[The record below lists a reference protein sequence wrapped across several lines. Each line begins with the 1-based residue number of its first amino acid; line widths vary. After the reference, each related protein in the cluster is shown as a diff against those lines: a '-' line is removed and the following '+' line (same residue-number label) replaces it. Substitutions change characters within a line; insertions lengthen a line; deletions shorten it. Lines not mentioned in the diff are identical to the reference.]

1 MRGPLTA
8 TVGLERDAR
17 ARGWDGGGG
26 CSPQSHREVG
36 GLQRWAWGL
45 VSSLE
50 LRPTVRAKHT
60 PISKT

>member
-1 MRGPLTA
+1 MRGQLTA

-17 ARGWDGGGG
+17 ARGWDGGEGS
-26 CSPQSHREVG
+26 SPQSHREVR
-36 GLQRWAWGL
+36 GLQRWAWGP

-50 LRPTVRAKHT
+50 LRLTVRAKHT